1 VAQTPPAFV
10 GPLVPGL
17 RNRTPRRRRG
27 SNCWFRRRVKSIQMR
42 VGPKGAKNVMRRVL
56 KHAILRAAAKSR
68 HAKDNG
74 GGLEGYLVHIAD
86 ERPDLFVRLLA
97 KLVPMQEKEL
107 AKTKKE
113 PDRPV
118 EPVVYKTV
126 AEVRAALIARGM
138 PIWRVDQI
146 MDALTSNVI
155 DGPFKRQDRDDT
167 DDDVA

>member
-1 VAQTPPAFV
+1 M
-10 GPLVPGL
+10 PL
-17 RNRTPRRRRG
+17 
-27 SNCWFRRRVKSIQMR
+27 
-42 VGPKGAKNVMRRVL
+42 
-56 KHAILRAAAKSR
+56 
-68 HAKDNG
+68 
-74 GGLEGYLVHIAD
+74 
-86 ERPDLFVRLLA
+86 
-97 KLVPMQEKEL
+97 QEKEL

-155 DGPFKRQDRDDT
+155 AGPFKRQVVDDSSKK
-167 DDDVA
+167 